1 MYLEFVTMDEL
12 KKWVKKKPVVI
23 IPFGSVEEHG
33 THLPLSTDTYQILEV
48 LKIVEKERNVFIA
61 PPVHYGV
68 CRSTEQHSGT
78 VSISPNT
85 LRMLVYDILSAL
97 KKQGFKIMLLIS
109 GHAGKLHMF
118 SILEACEMF
127 QKSVGG
133 GVRLFVYSELEL
145 LGNDALQIIE
155 TPYDSHA
162 GEIETSRMLVIN
174 EKLVKK
180 NWKNIKADKP
190 YFFEG
195 EIVKDKLKYWKSGV
209 WGDPSKASKE
219 KGRKLIELSARKIIE
234 ILDKITLP

>member
-12 KKWVKKKPVVI
+12 KKWVKKKPIVI

-133 GVRLFVYSELEL
+133 VRLFVYSELEL